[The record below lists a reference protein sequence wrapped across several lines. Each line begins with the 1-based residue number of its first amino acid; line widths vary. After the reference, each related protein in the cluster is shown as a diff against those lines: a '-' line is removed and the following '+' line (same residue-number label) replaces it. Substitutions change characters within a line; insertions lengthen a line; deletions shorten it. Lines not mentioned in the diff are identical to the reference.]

1 MKSPVFHSRSHNE
14 TAHEQHVGIL
24 HVLDTYLE
32 GYRDVPSEKSS
43 VTYDMG
49 PELLPKSSR

>member
-1 MKSPVFHSRSHNE
+1 MKFPAFHSHSHNE
-14 TAHEQHVGIL
+14 TAQEQHVGVL

-43 VTYDMG
+43 ITYSPG
-49 PELLPKSSR
+49 PKLLPKSSR